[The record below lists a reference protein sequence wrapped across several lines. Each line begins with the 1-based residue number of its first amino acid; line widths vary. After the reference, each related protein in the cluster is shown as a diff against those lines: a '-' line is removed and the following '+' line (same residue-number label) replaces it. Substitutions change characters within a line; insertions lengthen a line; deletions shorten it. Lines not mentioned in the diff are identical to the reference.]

1 MFDIGWPELLIVAV
15 ITVIVV
21 GPKELPKV
29 LRTVMMAVRKVR
41 SMAADFQSTIDDM
54 VRESELDDLRK
65 QVTDPAGLDLESE
78 IKETLDPS
86 GSFDGSFDFDLDEAV
101 AGDTKPID
109 DVPEAPT
116 EASEMPEV
124 PPEANDVVEAAAD
137 AEEVAE
143 TAADTGTASRT
154 GS

>member
-21 GPKELPKV
+21 GPKELPRV
-29 LRTVMMAVRKVR
+29 LRTVTGLIRKVR
-41 SMAADFQSTIDDM
+41 GMASDFQSTIDDM

-65 QVTDPAGLDLESE
+65 QVTDTADFGLDAE

-86 GSFDGSFDFDLDEAV
+86 GSFDDSFDFDLDEAV

-109 DVPEAPT
+109 EVIEAP
-116 EASEMPEV
+116 
-124 PPEANDVVEAAAD
+124 
-137 AEEVAE
+137 
-143 TAADTGTASRT
+143 ADTAQSDDAAEAPADEAPPRQSQA

>member
-21 GPKELPKV
+21 GPKELPRV
-29 LRTVMMAVRKVR
+29 LRTVMAAVRKIR
-41 SMAADFQSTIDDM
+41 GMASDFQSTIDDM

-65 QVTDPAGLDLESE
+65 QVTDTADLGLDAE

-86 GSFDGSFDFDLDEAV
+86 GSFDDTFDFDLDEAV

-109 DVPEAPT
+109 EVIEAP
-116 EASEMPEV
+116 
-124 PPEANDVVEAAAD
+124 
-137 AEEVAE
+137 
-143 TAADTGTASRT
+143 ADTAQSDDAAEAPADDSPPRQSQA